1 MVLRHVVLAAT
12 LLAAAQAQ
20 AAGVVEVKFVEPERY
35 TDAGLGAFE
44 IERTTGALGAHF
56 GWLARH
62 LPDGQTVKIDVLDV
76 DLAGNMRPGHGH
88 DIRVLRGG
96 VDIPRF
102 TLRYQW
108 LEGERVLAA
117 GEDKISE
124 LNYLQAPRRGE
135 SRNNLPYEE
144 RLLTR
149 WFDGRFVAAAQAQ

>member
-1 MVLRHVVLAAT
+1 MVLRQALLAAT

-35 TDAGLGAFE
+35 TDAGLGGYE
-44 IERTTGALGAHF
+44 IDSTTRALGAHF
-56 GWLARH
+56 KWLAGH
-62 LPDGQTVKIDVLDV
+62 LPDGQTVKVDVLDI
-76 DLAGNMRPGHGH
+76 DLAGNVRHGRTG

-108 LEGERVLAA
+108 LQGERVLAA

-124 LNYLQAPRRGE
+124 LNYMDMPRRGE